1 MKSQESL
8 TELLQEKNLRQLIR
22 IKATNLNMN
31 RQFIPDREIVLSKDT
46 DLLNTSTYADNLT
59 NLIQQAPKE
68 QVFTIG
74 LFGSWGSGKSS
85 IIETSKKSLTCS
97 EDVKVKFIT
106 YDAWKYANDSFRRMF
121 LLRIQQELKQGQT
134 EVMQRFYQ
142 SESVEAEPKTYVSTN
157 YLGILCLALLALLII
172 INCLP
177 ISFEMKVPIFTG
189 LSLLGV
195 LITIFGGIFQKLKI
209 QINKPIVFAP
219 EQFEECFR
227 DMISKALKKRNI
239 VNNTYT
245 KIVDYVKVGECSITN
260 LDQLVLVIDNID
272 RCSSSQAYNLLTDI
286 KTFLCDEKFN
296 LVFVIPVDDEALRKH
311 ILNSTHSENTDECAR
326 DKEEFLRKFF
336 NVTLRIKPHQPT
348 EMYEFTQKLNTKY
361 ALGFSSATINIASK
375 EYAKNPRRVIQ
386 LFNNLS
392 AELTNYDDA
401 FASKYETLICKIL
414 IIREEYNDFY
424 QELLKDYTLLSKVDL
439 SDKKRNPELIRL
451 LSDTRSYTSNYDG
464 HVLSRILTNSDSQ
477 FADIPANI
485 RNLIDAHNT
494 IESNTEL
501 SEWINAED
509 SKIEQFVGYCL
520 YNIEKA
526 IKRQLWDSEYK
537 AYCEFIAEANSVIQF
552 TREQNI
558 RLSEKIKPHIEKLI
572 PAFSNPTQIVTYANY
587 LHTQKLSYLLGY
599 IISYLKSNKEK
610 TNEIWSKYLG
620 ECISQCNNKTLSD
633 LGDIFTS
640 EYKKGKYDVTTLSKE
655 QIKALVKDD
664 LLSYIIDK
672 WSTIEEN
679 QYITDFIF
687 ISDKINITE
696 SVSIKV
702 YDKINTILGD
712 LRGLDKT
719 DLLNKLTIINKLT
732 ENLLIGQN
740 QESIQKLYNLITGQR
755 TMPNPSYPNHRHYD
769 KQVRLLE
776 ECTDI
781 SDINIIAR
789 FIATT
794 YKVTRGRINGA
805 SEFELLRTID
815 ETTTLNNI
823 LWLKE
828 RFGYTLYRLA
838 SHLVNYSLYNN
849 EDLMT
854 VYQAHF
860 LEEYNNAPI
869 LKEDELNHKLDNM
882 LKYAIQYKDNKMFSW
897 LNDISS
903 KNNRIKTILI
913 PIISA
918 RPIGEIQTLPNELM
932 DLAINSVDENN
943 IESYRKFTDF
953 LRCLASSGSA
963 SQKQYLVKLIIKML
977 DEKEDIEKV
986 ISIIKS
992 YKQLA
997 KTYCDRI
1004 ISTLN
1009 CIIEDNSDTTIIDMC
1024 SDAIEHL
1031 ISLNKSISK
1040 AKKQRSA

>member
-1 MKSQESL
+1 
-8 TELLQEKNLRQLIR
+8 
-22 IKATNLNMN
+22 MN
-31 RQFIPDREIVLSKDT
+31 RQFIPDKEIILSKDT
-46 DLLNTSTYADNLT
+46 DLLNTSIYANNLVG
-59 NLIQQAPKE
+59 LIKSAPKG
-68 QVFTIG
+68 QVFNIG

-85 IIETSKKSLTCS
+85 IIATAKKQLISSKDL
-97 EDVKVKFIT
+97 KVKFIT

-121 LLRIQQELKQGQT
+121 LFEVQKELGFKRT
-134 EVMQRFYQ
+134 SLMEKFYQ
-142 SESVEAEPKTYVSTN
+142 NSNQDVDVKNQISPLKVFLFVAAIVIGVIVVGLSDIEIEAKISIYSLFALFSVL
-157 YLGILCLALLALLII
+157 LGILTGCFNQLKVA
-172 INCLP
+172 
-177 ISFEMKVPIFTG
+177 IS
-189 LSLLGV
+189 
-195 LITIFGGIFQKLKI
+195 
-209 QINKPIVFAP
+209 KPFMFAP
-219 EQFEECFR
+219 EQFEQCFQE
-227 DMISKALKKRNI
+227 MMEEALKPNIIQRAFQFITRNPDCI
-239 VNNTYT
+239 SHK
-245 KIVDYVKVGECSITN
+245 KIVI
-260 LDQLVLVIDNID
+260 VIDNID
-272 RCSSSQAYNLLTDI
+272 RCNSEQSYNLLTDI
-286 KTFLCDEKFN
+286 KTFLCDERFN
-296 LVFVIPVDDEALRKH
+296 IVFVIPVDDEALRKH
-311 ILNSTHSENTDECAR
+311 LLNKSHNNNTDECAR

-348 EMYEFTQKLNTKY
+348 EMYEFAQKLNTKY
-361 ALGFSSATINIASK
+361 ALGFNSATINIASK

-392 AELTNYDDA
+392 AELANYDDA
-401 FASKYETLICKIL
+401 FAFKYETLICKIL

-424 QELLKDYTLLSKVDL
+424 QELLKDYTLLSKTDF
-439 SDKKRNPELIRL
+439 SDKKLNPELIRL

-464 HVLSRILTNSDSQ
+464 HILSRILTNSDIQ

-485 RNLIDAHNT
+485 KHFIDAHNAVDIT
-494 IESNTEL
+494 AEL
-501 SEWINAED
+501 SEWLKTDVSN
-509 SKIEQFVGYCL
+509 IEQFVGYCL

-526 IKRQLWDSEYK
+526 IKRQLWDSEFK
-537 AYCEFIAEANSVIQF
+537 AYCEFIAEVNSTIKF
-552 TREQNI
+552 TKEQDI
-558 RLSEKIKPHIEKLI
+558 RFAEKFKPYIEKLI
-572 PAFSNPTQIVTYANY
+572 PTFSNPTQIVTYANY
-587 LHTQKLSYLLGY
+587 LHTQKLPFLLGY
-599 IISYLKSNKEK
+599 IISYLKNNKDK
-610 TNEIWSKYLG
+610 TNEVWYKFLC
-620 ECISQCNNKTLSD
+620 ECITQCNNQTLAD

-640 EYKKGKYDVTTLSKE
+640 EYKKGKYDVTTLNKKKIE
-655 QIKALVKDD
+655 ALVNDD
-664 LLSYIIDK
+664 LLSFIIDK

-679 QYITDFIF
+679 QYIRDFIY

-696 SVSIKV
+696 SISIKV

-712 LRGLDKT
+712 LRGLEKIDI
-719 DLLNKLTIINKLT
+719 LNRITIINKLT
-732 ENLLIGQN
+732 ENLLIEQN
-740 QESIQKLYNLITGQR
+740 HESIQKLYNLITGQR
-755 TMPNPSYPNHRHYD
+755 TIPNPNYPSYRHYD
-769 KQVRLLE
+769 NQVRLLE

-794 YKVTRGRINGA
+794 YKVTRGQINGA
-805 SEFELLRTID
+805 SEFELLRTKD

-828 RFGYTLYRLA
+828 RFGYPLYRLA
-838 SHLVNYSLYNN
+838 SHLVNYSLYDN

-854 VYQAHF
+854 IYQAHF

-869 LKEDELNHKLDNM
+869 LREDELNNKLDNM
-882 LKYAIQYKDNKMFSW
+882 LKYAIQYKDNKMFTW

-903 KNNRIKTILI
+903 KNNRVKTILI

-977 DEKEDIEKV
+977 DEKEDIEKI

-1004 ISTLN
+1004 ISTLK
-1009 CIIEDNSDTTIIDMC
+1009 CIIEDSSDTTIVNMC
-1024 SDAIEHL
+1024 NDAIEYL
-1031 ISLNKSISK
+1031 SAINKPASK
-1040 AKKQRSA
+1040 VKKRYSA

>member
-1 MKSQESL
+1 M
-8 TELLQEKNLRQLIR
+8 ELLQEKNSRQLIR

-46 DLLNTSTYADNLT
+46 DLLNTSIYANNLT

-142 SESVEAEPKTYVSTN
+142 SESAETEPKTYVSTN

-195 LITIFGGIFQKLKI
+195 IITIFGGIFQKLKI

-219 EQFEECFR
+219 EQFEGCFR

-239 VNNTYT
+239 VNNAYI
-245 KIVDYVKVGECSITN
+245 KIVDYVEVGECSITN

-311 ILNSTHSENTDECAR
+311 ILNSTHSENSDECAR

-348 EMYEFTQKLNTKY
+348 EMYEFAQKLNTKY
-361 ALGFSSATINIASK
+361 TLGFNSATINIASK

-392 AELTNYDDA
+392 AELENYDDE
-401 FASKYETLICKIL
+401 FTSEYETLICKIL
-414 IIREEYNDFY
+414 ILREEYNLFY
-424 QELLKDYTLLSKVDL
+424 QGLLNDYTLLNKTDL
-439 SDKKRNPELIRL
+439 PKEYNNPELKRL
-451 LSDTRSYTSNYDG
+451 LNDTRSYTSNYDG

-477 FADIPANI
+477 FADIPINI
-485 RNLIDAHNT
+485 RKFIDAHDV
-494 IESNTEL
+494 IDSNTEL
-501 SEWINAED
+501 FEWINID
-509 SKIEQFVGYCL
+509 CSNIEQFVGYCL
-520 YNIEKA
+520 YNIDKA
-526 IKRQLWDSEYK
+526 IKRQLWDSEFK
-537 AYCEFIAEANSVIQF
+537 SYCEFIAEANSVVWF
-552 TREQNI
+552 TIEQNI
-558 RLSEKIKPHIEKLI
+558 RMSEKIKPHIGKLI
-572 PAFSNPTQIVTYANY
+572 PVFSNPTQIVTYANC
-587 LHTQKLSYLLGY
+587 LHAQKMSYLLGY
-599 IISYLKSNKEK
+599 IISYLKNYKER
-610 TNEIWSKYLG
+610 TNEIWYKYLG

-640 EYKKGKYDVTTLSKE
+640 EYKKGKYDVTKLNKE

-664 LLSYIIDK
+664 LLLFIIDK
-672 WSTIEEN
+672 WRTIEEN

-687 ISDKINITE
+687 ISNNINITE
-696 SVSIKV
+696 SVSIKI

-719 DLLNKLTIINKLT
+719 NLLNRIAIINKLT
-732 ENLLIGQN
+732 ENLFVEQN
-740 QESIQKLYNLITGQR
+740 YESIQNLYNLITGQR
-755 TMPNPSYPNHRHYD
+755 SMPHPSYPHHRPYD
-769 KQVRLLE
+769 KNVRLIQ

-781 SDINIIAR
+781 NDINIIAR
-789 FIATT
+789 FLAIT
-794 YKVTRGRINGA
+794 YKVTQGRINVA
-805 SEFELLRTID
+805 IEFEQLRSKD
-815 ETTTLNNI
+815 ERTTLNNI
-823 LWLKE
+823 LWLKNK
-828 RFGYTLYRLA
+828 FVCPLDRLA
-838 SHLVNYSLYNN
+838 PHLLNYSLYDND
-849 EDLMT
+849 DLMAI
-854 VYQAHF
+854 YQVHF
-860 LEEYNNAPI
+860 TNEYNNTPI
-869 LKEDELNHKLDNM
+869 LKEEELHNKLDNM
-882 LKYAIQYKDNKMFSW
+882 LKYAIQHKNNKMFSW

-913 PIISA
+913 SIISA
-918 RPIGEIQTLPNELM
+918 RPIGEIQALPSELM
-932 DLAINSVDENN
+932 DLAIKSVDESN

-977 DEKEDIEKV
+977 DEKENLEKV

-997 KTYCDRI
+997 KTYCERI

-1009 CIIEDNSDTTIIDMC
+1009 CIIEDNSNTTIVDMC
-1024 SDAIEHL
+1024 NDAVKHL
-1031 ISLNKSISK
+1031 ESINKSLGKGKRIQST
-1040 AKKQRSA
+1040 